1 MEVDAELLAAA
12 RAAQARVVEAERAV
26 DLARAEFRYSVREL
40 HFAGASLRELG
51 DALNLSHQR
60 VHQLV
65 EEAEGGRRGW
75 RSVAGRGDRPRRSEL
90 TCSFCGKSQK
100 ETRKLIAGAGATI
113 CDTCA
118 DKAGRVLATGE
129 VAATPLSSIKPVP
142 LPADTDAPAEPY
154 GQAEPGGQ
162 AAARCSFCGKGR
174 HRVDG
179 LAMAAGTTTTE
190 SIRTRTEFGYAA
202 ASGPRLPWVS
212 ICSECV
218 ARCHEIVRDT

>member
-1 MEVDAELLAAA
+1 MAVDEELLAAA

-65 EEAEGGRRGW
+65 EEVEGGRRGW
-75 RSVAGRGDRPRRSEL
+75 RSVAGRGDRPRRGEL

-118 DKAGRVLATGE
+118 EKAGRVLATGE

-142 LPADTDAPAEPY
+142 LPTAASAPAE
-154 GQAEPGGQ
+154 AE
-162 AAARCSFCGKGR
+162 AVATCSFCGKGR

-179 LAMAAGTTTTE
+179 LAMAAGTTTAGVTICTE
-190 SIRTRTEFGYAA
+190 CLALCA
-202 ASGPRLPWVS
+202 
-212 ICSECV
+212 
-218 ARCHEIVRDT
+218 EIVKDD